1 MRCAVAIYNKCGYY
15 VLVAAVQVMI
25 LLSGDVLPFYFYG
38 FCIMLEQKISDLTAA
53 VRELTAAVKIIASQ
67 QSAACASA
75 SVAPVSSSV
84 PPAAYG
90 TAGTGEVTAA
100 LAAADGLS
108 GINPDAVPSE
118 VSAPAAAPAAAQAV
132 PAQGTASASA
142 GAAPS
147 QPVAPAE
154 SAAAPEA
161 AAMTLEQLRSFCI
174 RAGQAGLTTFV
185 IEFLRAHGVSMLSDL
200 PAKYYGELVA
210 ALSAKGVQ

>member
-1 MRCAVAIYNKCGYY
+1 
-15 VLVAAVQVMI
+15 
-25 LLSGDVLPFYFYG
+25 
-38 FCIMLEQKISDLTAA
+38 MLEQKISDLTAA

-67 QSAACASA
+67 QSAACAPA
-75 SVAPVSSSV
+75 PVAPVAPVSSSV

-90 TAGTGEVTAA
+90 PASTGEATTA

-118 VSAPAAAPAAAQAV
+118 VSAPTAAPAAAPAV
-132 PAQGTASASA
+132 PAQGTASAPA

-185 IEFLRAHGVSMLSDL
+185 IEFLRAHGVSMLTDL
-200 PAKYYGELVA
+200 PAKHYGELVA

>member
-1 MRCAVAIYNKCGYY
+1 
-15 VLVAAVQVMI
+15 
-25 LLSGDVLPFYFYG
+25 
-38 FCIMLEQKISDLTAA
+38 MLEQKINDLTAA

-67 QSAACASA
+67 QSAVCASA

-90 TAGTGEVTAA
+90 PASTA

-132 PAQGTASASA
+132 PAQGTASAPTC
-142 GAAPS
+142 AAPS

-161 AAMTLEQLRSFCI
+161 AAMTLEQLRAFCI

>member
-1 MRCAVAIYNKCGYY
+1 
-15 VLVAAVQVMI
+15 
-25 LLSGDVLPFYFYG
+25 
-38 FCIMLEQKISDLTAA
+38 MLEQKISDLTAA
-53 VRELTAAVKIIASQ
+53 VRELTAAVKIIISQ
-67 QSAACASA
+67 QSAACAPA
-75 SVAPVSSSV
+75 PVAPVSSSV

-90 TAGTGEVTAA
+90 PASAGKAAAA

-118 VSAPAAAPAAAQAV
+118 AGAPVKAPAAAQAV
-132 PAQGTASASA
+132 PSQGTASAP
-142 GAAPS
+142 AAAVPS

-161 AAMTLEQLRSFCI
+161 AAMTLEQLRAFCI
-174 RAGQAGLTTFV
+174 RAGQAGLTNFV
-185 IEFLRAHGVSMLSDL
+185 IEFLRAHGVSMLTEL